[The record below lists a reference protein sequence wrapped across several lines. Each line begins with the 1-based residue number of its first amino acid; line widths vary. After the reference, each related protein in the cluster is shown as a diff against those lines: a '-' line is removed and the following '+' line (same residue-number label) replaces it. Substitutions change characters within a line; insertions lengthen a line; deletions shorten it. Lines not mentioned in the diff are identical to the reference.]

1 MPFVAIWMDL
11 EIIILNKLDRESK
24 YISLICAI
32 FKKRETNKLTY
43 KTKRPTDTENKLMV
57 TKGERRVE

>member
-32 FKKRETNKLTY
+32 FKKSRDITSLK
-43 KTKRPTDTENKLMV
+43 KRSV
-57 TKGERRVE
+57 